1 MISRCGCLLT
11 FDSFLFLAV
20 RPGGFTLRFPVRSGF
35 NFRIDFFC
43 KWHQFRCTDDVA
55 DMLFS
60 AAVRRERTNAF
71 GNHIHNP
78 FMQCDFSTTSFSK
91 MCQISNSGLTVILRF
106 AGIIV
111 NLFRETS
118 KPPPALLPMKLRS
131 GSLRSFPAAG
141 RNEIRYILCRT
152 QMQSSSAFRSERFPQ
167 SRSSCAQTF
176 ARESAV

>member
-1 MISRCGCLLT
+1 
-11 FDSFLFLAV
+11 
-20 RPGGFTLRFPVRSGF
+20 
-35 NFRIDFFC
+35 
-43 KWHQFRCTDDVA
+43 
-55 DMLFS
+55 MLFS

-131 GSLRSFPAAG
+131 GSLRGFPAAG

-152 QMQSSSAFRSERFPQ
+152 QMQSSSAFRSDCFPQ
-167 SRSSCAQTF
+167 SLLGTRAANWKLPFSFNDSSTDQNERKNSSENQKSNPNRA
-176 ARESAV
+176 EYP